1 MLNRSRNIAVCFMV
15 LAACMSTRAQENKP
29 TTNPPERP
37 SSVYQIDYTFSENQG
52 GKRVNVRSYRT
63 LVRTREKGSIRL
75 GNRVPVLTGFSKE
88 AGANE
93 MTYLDVGVNID
104 CRVEQELDSAVALFT
119 NVEISSLAPEQGG
132 NRTGNPVLR
141 QLRYQLDDIVPVGKE
156 TLIASADE
164 VDGTRRLQVEVLATK
179 IR

>member
-1 MLNRSRNIAVCFMV
+1 MLNRSCNIVVYFV
-15 LAACMSTRAQENKP
+15 LLTACVSMRGQANKVEAI
-29 TTNPPERP
+29 TPERP
-37 SSVYQIDYTFSENQG
+37 TGVYQIDYTFSENQG
-52 GKRVNVRSYRT
+52 GKRVNVRTYRT
-63 LVRTREKGSIRL
+63 LVRTREKGSIRI
-75 GNRVPVLTGFSKE
+75 GNRVPIAIGMSKE
-88 AGANE
+88 SGANE

-119 NVEISSLAPEQGG
+119 NVEISSLAPEQSG
-132 NRTGNPVLR
+132 NRSGNPVLR

-179 IR
+179 VR